1 MIPSSM
7 NIHLGA
13 RAYIPG
19 PGMHDMKAFVCLPP
33 GGEQP
38 LHDKSKEEI
47 AEPEDK
53 PTKGT
58 PKYEELV
65 QFSADVV
72 LLLLTVT
79 DTEYR
84 AALSVLEPP
93 SRTFPAPV
101 IFPMPNMVAGRLEG
115 WKVVL
120 IKAKGGRTVGD
131 YVQGALKRYGRARF
145 VIGVGVCFAFD
156 RDQCKLADV
165 LVSKAIRDN
174 SYTKFE
180 DNEIK
185 DLGQNIDIVHELQV
199 IFCMQDKKEL
209 KFYVSKSR
217 KSVLHCG
224 TFCCN
229 TFRIEDAAV
238 RDAFHRLNTGDIGI
252 EMEGGELMKL
262 QQDKKVEGV
271 IVIKGV
277 AGFAD
282 KTETKHWEYTAAKA
296 ALHYVKAQLRNTDT
310 VGDHGECYP

>member
-1 MIPSSM
+1 M
-7 NIHLGA
+7 
-13 RAYIPG
+13 
-19 PGMHDMKAFVCLPP
+19 
-33 GGEQP
+33 
-38 LHDKSKEEI
+38 
-47 AEPEDK
+47 
-53 PTKGT
+53 
-58 PKYEELV
+58 YEELV

-101 IFPMPNMVAGRLEG
+101 IFPMPNMVAGSIEG

-120 IKAKGGRTVGD
+120 IKADGGRTVGD
-131 YVQGALKRYGRARF
+131 YVEGALRRYGSARF
-145 VIGVGVCFAFD
+145 VIGVGVCFTFD

-174 SYTKFE
+174 LHTKLE

-185 DLGQNIDIVHELQV
+185 DLGQKINIARELKE
-199 IFCMQDKKEL
+199 IFCTQAKKEL

-217 KSVLHCG
+217 KSVMHCG
-224 TFCCN
+224 TFSCN

-282 KTETKHWEYTAAKA
+282 KTKTKHWEYTAAKA
-296 ALHYVKAQLRNTDT
+296 ALHYVKEQLRNTD
-310 VGDHGECYP
+310 GEC